1 MVKKKKTKVYLIFRN
16 GQAYSLFFSARV
28 PMNDDIMKFIEN
40 PRRLPLNYSIY
51 FEGVKSRADVFIML
65 DFPPTPRSTKKYPT
79 KRDVVRYL
87 ENLGLTYSEKDAIIL
102 EGEMDRV
109 LGSILRNS
117 QYTKWTVFDYEVDI
131 DQSMILRKAGRVGRG
146 QYHEFIRRLF
156 HEGKD

>member
-16 GQAYSLFFSARV
+16 GLAYSLFFSARV
-28 PMNDDIMKFIEN
+28 PMNDDIRMFIEN
-40 PRRLPLNYSIY
+40 PCRLPLNYSIY

-65 DFPPTPRSTKKYPT
+65 EFPATPHPVKKYPT
-79 KRDVVRYL
+79 KKDVVRYL

-117 QYTKWTVFDYEVDI
+117 QYTKWTVFDYEVDV
-131 DQSMILRKAGRVGRG
+131 DQSMILRKAGSG
-146 QYHEFIRRLF
+146 QYHEFVRRLF
-156 HEGKD
+156 HESKG

>member
-1 MVKKKKTKVYLIFRN
+1 MAKKKTKVHLIFRN
-16 GQAYSLFFSARV
+16 GISYCLYFSARV

-51 FEGVKSRADVFIML
+51 LEGVKSRADVFIML

-87 ENLGLTYSEKDAIIL
+87 ENLGLTYSEKDVIIL

-131 DQSMILRKAGRVGRG
+131 DQSMILRKAGSG
-146 QYHEFIRRLF
+146 QYHEFVRRLF

>member
-1 MVKKKKTKVYLIFRN
+1 MVKKRTKVYLIFRN
-16 GQAYSLFFSARV
+16 GVAYCLYFSARV

-40 PRRLPLNYSIY
+40 PCRLPLNYSIY

-87 ENLGLTYSEKDAIIL
+87 KNLGLTYSEKDAIIL

-117 QYTKWTVFDYEVDI
+117 QYTKWTIFDYEVDI
-131 DQSMILRKAGRVGRG
+131 DQSMILRKAGSG
-146 QYHEFIRRLF
+146 QYHEFVRRLF
-156 HEGKD
+156 HEGKG

>member
-16 GQAYSLFFSARV
+16 GIAYSLFFSARV
-28 PMNDDIMKFIEN
+28 LMNDDIMKFIEN

-51 FEGVKSRADVFIML
+51 FEGVKSCADVFIML

-87 ENLGLTYSEKDAIIL
+87 KNLGLTYSEKDAIIL

-131 DQSMILRKAGRVGRG
+131 DQSMILRKAGRVEQG
-146 QYHEFIRRLF
+146 QYHEFVRRLF
-156 HEGKD
+156 HEGKG

>member
-1 MVKKKKTKVYLIFRN
+1 MAKKKKTKVYLIFRN
-16 GQAYSLFFSARV
+16 GVAYSLYFSERV

-40 PRRLPLNYSIY
+40 PCRLPLNYSIY

-65 DFPPTPRSTKKYPT
+65 DFPTTPRPVKKYPT

-131 DQSMILRKAGRVGRG
+131 DQSMILRKAGSG
-146 QYHEFIRRLF
+146 QYHEFVRRLF

>member
-1 MVKKKKTKVYLIFRN
+1 MAKKKKTKVYLIFRN
-16 GQAYSLFFSARV
+16 GIAYSLFFSARV
-28 PMNDDIMKFIEN
+28 LMNDDIMKFIEN

-51 FEGVKSRADVFIML
+51 FEDVKSRADVFIML

-117 QYTKWTVFDYEVDI
+117 QYTKWTVFDYEVSV
-131 DQSMILRKAGRVGRG
+131 DQSMILRKAGSG
-146 QYHEFIRRLF
+146 QYHEFVRRLF

>member
-1 MVKKKKTKVYLIFRN
+1 MAKKKKTKVYLIFRN
-16 GQAYSLFFSARV
+16 GLAYSLFFSARV
-28 PMNDDIMKFIEN
+28 LMNDDIRMFIEN

-65 DFPPTPRSTKKYPT
+65 DFPPTPRPVKKYPT

-87 ENLGLTYSEKDAIIL
+87 KNLGLTYSEKDAIIL

-117 QYTKWTVFDYEVDI
+117 QYTKWTVFDYEVDV
-131 DQSMILRKAGRVGRG
+131 DQSMILRKAGSG
-146 QYHEFIRRLF
+146 QYHEFVRRLF

>member
-16 GQAYSLFFSARV
+16 GIAYSLFFSARV
-28 PMNDDIMKFIEN
+28 LMNDDIMKFIEN

-65 DFPPTPRSTKKYPT
+65 DFPPTPRPVKKYPT
-79 KRDVVRYL
+79 KKNIIRYL

-117 QYTKWTVFDYEVDI
+117 QYTKWTVFDYEVSV
-131 DQSMILRKAGRVGRG
+131 DQAMILRKAGSG
-146 QYHEFIRRLF
+146 QYHEFVRRLF
-156 HEGKD
+156 HEGKG

>member
-1 MVKKKKTKVYLIFRN
+1 MAKKKKTKVYLIFRN
-16 GQAYSLFFSARV
+16 RIAYSLYFSARV

-131 DQSMILRKAGRVGRG
+131 DQSMILRKAGRVEQG
-146 QYHEFIRRLF
+146 QYHEFVRRLF
-156 HEGKD
+156 HEGKG

>member
-1 MVKKKKTKVYLIFRN
+1 MAKKKKTKVYLIFRN
-16 GQAYSLFFSARV
+16 GIAYSLYFSARV
-28 PMNDDIMKFIEN
+28 PMNDDIRTFIDN
-40 PRRLPLNYSIY
+40 PNSLPQNYLIHI
-51 FEGVKSRADVFIML
+51 EGVKSRADVFIML

-117 QYTKWTVFDYEVDI
+117 QYTKWTVFDYEIDV
-131 DQSMILRKAGRVGRG
+131 DQSMILRKAGRVEQR
-146 QYHEFIRRLF
+146 QYHEFVRRLF

>member
-1 MVKKKKTKVYLIFRN
+1 
-16 GQAYSLFFSARV
+16 
-28 PMNDDIMKFIEN
+28 
-40 PRRLPLNYSIY
+40 
-51 FEGVKSRADVFIML
+51 ML

-87 ENLGLTYSEKDAIIL
+87 KNLGLTYSEKDAIIL

-117 QYTKWTVFDYEVDI
+117 QYTKWTVFDYEVSV
-131 DQSMILRKAGRVGRG
+131 DQSMILRKAGRVEQG
-146 QYHEFIRRLF
+146 QYHEFVRRLF

>member
-16 GQAYSLFFSARV
+16 GIAYSLFFSARV

-117 QYTKWTVFDYEVDI
+117 QYTKWTVFDYEVDV
-131 DQSMILRKAGRVGRG
+131 DQSMILRKAGRVEQG
-146 QYHEFIRRLF
+146 QYREFVRRLF

>member
-16 GQAYSLFFSARV
+16 GIAYSLFFSARV
-28 PMNDDIMKFIEN
+28 PMNDDIMTFIDN
-40 PRRLPLNYSIY
+40 PNSLPQNYLIHI
-51 FEGVKSRADVFIML
+51 EGVKSRADVFIML

-87 ENLGLTYSEKDAIIL
+87 ENLVLTYSEKDAIIL

-117 QYTKWTVFDYEVDI
+117 QYTKWTVFDYEVSV
-131 DQSMILRKAGRVGRG
+131 DQSMILRKAGRVERG
-146 QYHEFIRRLF
+146 QYHEFVRRLF
-156 HEGKD
+156 YAGRG

>member
-16 GQAYSLFFSARV
+16 GLAYSLFFSARV

-109 LGSILRNS
+109 LVSILRNS
-117 QYTKWTVFDYEVDI
+117 QYTKWTVLDYEVDV
-131 DQSMILRKAGRVGRG
+131 DQSMILRKAGSG
-146 QYHEFIRRLF
+146 QYHEFVRRLF

>member
-1 MVKKKKTKVYLIFRN
+1 MAKKRTKVYLIFRN
-16 GQAYSLFFSARV
+16 GVAYSIYFSARV

-40 PRRLPLNYSIY
+40 PCRLPLNYSIY

-65 DFPPTPRSTKKYPT
+65 DFPTTPRPVKKYPT
-79 KRDVVRYL
+79 KKNIIRYL
-87 ENLGLTYSEKDAIIL
+87 ENLELTYSEKDAIIL

-131 DQSMILRKAGRVGRG
+131 DQSMILRKAGSG
-146 QYHEFIRRLF
+146 QYHEFVRRLF

>member
-16 GQAYSLFFSARV
+16 GIAYSLFFSARV

-65 DFPPTPRSTKKYPT
+65 DFPPIPRPIKKYPT
-79 KRDVVRYL
+79 KKDVIRYL
-87 ENLGLTYSEKDAIIL
+87 ENLGLTYSEKDAIVL
-102 EGEMDRV
+102 ESEMDRV

-117 QYTKWTVFDYEVDI
+117 QYTKWTVFYYEVNV
-131 DQSMILRKAGRVGRG
+131 DQSMILRKAGRVERR
-146 QYHEFIRRLF
+146 QYYEFVRRLF

>member
-1 MVKKKKTKVYLIFRN
+1 MVKRKKTKVYLIFRN
-16 GQAYSLFFSARV
+16 GIAYSLFFSARV

-65 DFPPTPRSTKKYPT
+65 DFPATPRSTKKYPT

-87 ENLGLTYSEKDAIIL
+87 GNLGLTYSEKDAIIL
-102 EGEMDRV
+102 EGEMDMV

-131 DQSMILRKAGRVGRG
+131 DQSMILRKASSG
-146 QYHEFIRRLF
+146 QYHEFVRRLF
-156 HEGKD
+156 YEGKD

>member
-16 GQAYSLFFSARV
+16 GLAYSLFFSARV
-28 PMNDDIMKFIEN
+28 PMNDDIMKLIEN

-65 DFPPTPRSTKKYPT
+65 DFPPTPRPVKKYPT
-79 KRDVVRYL
+79 KKDVVRYL
-87 ENLGLTYSEKDAIIL
+87 ENLGLTYSEKDAIVL
-102 EGEMDRV
+102 ESEMDRV

-131 DQSMILRKAGRVGRG
+131 DQSMILRKAGRVEQG
-146 QYHEFIRRLF
+146 QYHEFVRRLF

>member
-1 MVKKKKTKVYLIFRN
+1 MKRKIEVGITREYDYYQVILPVKLKYPKDYKRHIFKSD
-16 GQAYSLFFSARV
+16 Y
-28 PMNDDIMKFIEN
+28 
-40 PRRLPLNYSIY
+40 Y
-51 FEGVKSRADVFIML
+51 FNSELTRAEIEGVKSRADVFIML

-117 QYTKWTVFDYEVDI
+117 QYTKWAVFDYEVSV
-131 DQSMILRKAGRVGRG
+131 DQSMILRKAGRVERG
-146 QYHEFIRRLF
+146 QYHEFVRRLF
-156 HEGKD
+156 HEGGD

>member
-1 MVKKKKTKVYLIFRN
+1 MAKKRTKVYLIFRN
-16 GQAYSLFFSARV
+16 GVAYSIYFSARV

-40 PRRLPLNYSIY
+40 PCRLPLNYSIY

-65 DFPPTPRSTKKYPT
+65 DFPTTPRPVKKYPT
-79 KRDVVRYL
+79 KKNIIRYL
-87 ENLGLTYSEKDAIIL
+87 ENLELTYSEKDAIIL

-131 DQSMILRKAGRVGRG
+131 DQSMILRKAGRG
-146 QYHEFIRRLF
+146 QYHEFVRRLF

>member
-1 MVKKKKTKVYLIFRN
+1 MAKKRTKVYLIFRN
-16 GQAYSLFFSARV
+16 GIAYSLYFSAQV

-65 DFPPTPRSTKKYPT
+65 DFPPTPHPVKKYPT
-79 KRDVVRYL
+79 KKDVIRYL

-131 DQSMILRKAGRVGRG
+131 DQSMILRKAGSG
-146 QYHEFIRRLF
+146 QYYEFVRRLF
-156 HEGKD
+156 HEGRN

>member
-1 MVKKKKTKVYLIFRN
+1 
-16 GQAYSLFFSARV
+16 
-28 PMNDDIMKFIEN
+28 MKFIEN

-65 DFPPTPRSTKKYPT
+65 DFPPTPRPVKKYPT
-79 KRDVVRYL
+79 KRNVVRYL
-87 ENLGLTYSEKDAIIL
+87 ENLGLTYSEKDAIVL

-117 QYTKWTVFDYEVDI
+117 QYTKWTVFDYEVDV
-131 DQSMILRKAGRVGRG
+131 DHSMILRKAGRVKQG
-146 QYHEFIRRLF
+146 QHHEFVRRLF

>member
-16 GQAYSLFFSARV
+16 GVAYCLYFSARV

-87 ENLGLTYSEKDAIIL
+87 KNLGLTYSEKDAIIL

-117 QYTKWTVFDYEVDI
+117 QYTKWTVFDYEVSV
-131 DQSMILRKAGRVGRG
+131 DQSMILRKAGRVEQG
-146 QYHEFIRRLF
+146 QYHEFVRRLF